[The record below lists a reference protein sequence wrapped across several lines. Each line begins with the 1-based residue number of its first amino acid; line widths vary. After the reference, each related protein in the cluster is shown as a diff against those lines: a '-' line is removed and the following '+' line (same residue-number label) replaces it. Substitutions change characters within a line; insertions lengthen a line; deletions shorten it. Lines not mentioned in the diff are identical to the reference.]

1 MAEAF
6 ASETKTISSTAAGLT
21 AATYAPGTGGPQVR
35 RALITVDSAPIRWWA
50 DGSTPTTTT
59 GHLSNIGD
67 VINLAGPNDIRN
79 FRAIRAGA
87 TDAKVQ
93 VSYER

>member
-6 ASETKTISSTAAGLT
+6 AVETKTISSTA
-21 AATYAPGTGGPQVR
+21 
-35 RALITVDSAPIRWWA
+35 
-50 DGSTPTTTT
+50 T
-59 GHLSNIGD
+59 GHLSNVGD
-67 VINLAGPNDIRN
+67 VINLSGPNDIRN